1 MVQSYIGTSLTRK
14 EDVRFLT
21 GRATYTDDFK
31 AQHLLHAAVLRS
43 PHPHA
48 RILSIDVS
56 EALEMPGVEGVFTYK
71 DVEASLEPRPIPLRL
86 ATLPGIE
93 RFLQYPMARD
103 KVRYVGEAVAVVV
116 ADSRYTAEDAL
127 DAIHVDYEPLPPVVD
142 VRQSL
147 GGESLLNQEHG
158 TNIAAE
164 YTVGFGDVEAA
175 FRDAEYTRREEFR
188 CHRHTGVPME
198 TRGLLASYDP
208 GREELTVW
216 GETKVPHFN
225 RGVLSSLLQM
235 PEHRIHFIEGDV
247 GGGFGITGEFY
258 PEDFI
263 IPFASIKLGRP
274 IKWIED
280 RREHMVSANHSRE
293 HVCELEIAAKR
304 DGTFL
309 ALRSK
314 VYGDVGGYVRTHG
327 GLVTSG
333 TAVGLTG
340 PYRIASFDCQF
351 YCMLTNKT
359 GMGTLRAPG
368 SYEAAFFRERLVDMV
383 AQDLNIDPAE
393 LRMKNLIPAADMP
406 YRVGVQRPE
415 FPPMEYDSGDFP
427 TGLARTLEAIDYDRV
442 KELQGQLIDGKY
454 HGIGLASF
462 VKSTGAGP
470 PYEGARV
477 RVSEGDQVAVYL
489 GITTM
494 GQGHETS
501 MAQICADGLGVPIE
515 YITVYHGDT
524 DLMPTGGG
532 TYADRGT
539 VLAGSAVLIAS
550 QELRQKVLNIAAGYL
565 DVDPVELEF
574 VQGQVRRVG
583 SSIEGPLLDL
593 GQVLELASP
602 TSRYNQGEMGLDVT
616 SYFRLPNTPYAY
628 GNHATHVAID
638 AETGQMDILRYI
650 VVEDV
655 GTVINP
661 LLATGQAVGSAVQG
675 IGGTVLEDLAYDSS
689 GQPLATTLMDY
700 LLPTATDVP
709 GVETVHLDLAP
720 SPLNPLGAKGA
731 GQGGIVAPGAA
742 LGNAVSHALASF
754 GVQVRELPL
763 SPDHLRRLIRG

>member
-1 MVQSYIGTSLTRK
+1 
-14 EDVRFLT
+14 
-21 GRATYTDDFK
+21 
-31 AQHLLHAAVLRS
+31 
-43 PHPHA
+43 
-48 RILSIDVS
+48 
-56 EALEMPGVEGVFTYK
+56 
-71 DVEASLEPRPIPLRL
+71 
-86 ATLPGIE
+86 
-93 RFLQYPMARD
+93 
-103 KVRYVGEAVAVVV
+103 
-116 ADSRYTAEDAL
+116 
-127 DAIHVDYEPLPPVVD
+127 
-142 VRQSL
+142 
-147 GGESLLNQEHG
+147 
-158 TNIAAE
+158 
-164 YTVGFGDVEAA
+164 
-175 FRDAEYTRREEFR
+175 
-188 CHRHTGVPME
+188 ME
-198 TRGLLASYDP
+198 TRGLLASYDL

-263 IPFASIKLGRP
+263 IPFASIQLGRP

-293 HVCELEIAAKR
+293 HVCELEIAANR
-304 DGTFL
+304 DGTIT
-309 ALRSK
+309 ALRAK

-340 PYRIASFDCQF
+340 PYRIAHFDCQF
-351 YCMLTNKT
+351 QCMLTNKT

-383 AQDLNIDPAE
+383 AEDLDIDPAE
-393 LRMKNLIPAADMP
+393 LRLRNLIPASDMP
-406 YRVGVQRPE
+406 YRVGVVRPE
-415 FPPMEYDSGDFP
+415 FPPMEYDSGDYPAGF
-427 TGLARTLEAIDYDRV
+427 ARTLEAIDYDRV
-442 KELQGQLIDGKY
+442 KELQGKLIEGKY
-454 HGIGLASF
+454 HGIGIASF

-477 RVSEGDQVAVYL
+477 RVTDGNQVAVYL
-489 GITTM
+489 GIATL

-501 MAQICADGLGVPIE
+501 MAQICADGLGVPLD
-515 YITVYHGDT
+515 YVTVYHGDT
-524 DLMPTGGG
+524 DLMPRGGG

-539 VLAGSAVLIAS
+539 VLAGSAVLMAS
-550 QELRQKVLNIAAGYL
+550 QELRQKVLRIAAGYL
-565 DVDPVELEF
+565 DVDPVELEL
-574 VQGQVRRVG
+574 VQGQVRRAG
-583 SSIEGPLLDL
+583 STIEGPLLEL
-593 GQVLELASP
+593 AQVLELASP

-616 SYFRLPNTPYAY
+616 TYFQLPNTPYAY

-675 IGGTVLEDLAYDSS
+675 IGGTVLEDLAYDQA

-700 LLPTATDVP
+700 LLPTATDIP
-709 GVETVHLDLAP
+709 NVETVHLDLAP

-742 LGNAVSHALASF
+742 LGNAVSHALSSF
-754 GVQVRELPL
+754 GVQVRDLPL
-763 SPDHLRRLIRG
+763 SPDHIRRLIRG

>member
-1 MVQSYIGTSLTRK
+1 MVQPYIGTPLTRK

-31 AQHLLHAAVLRS
+31 QQHLLHAAILRS

-48 RILSIDVS
+48 NIRSIDVS
-56 EALEMPGVEGVFTYK
+56 EAREMPGVVGIFTYR
-71 DVEASLEPRPIPLRL
+71 DVEAAVEPRPIPLRL
-86 ATLPGIE
+86 APLPGIE

-103 KVRYVGEAVAVVV
+103 KVRYVGEAVAVIV

-127 DAIHVDYEPLPPVVD
+127 DAIQVDYEPLPPVVD

-147 GGESLLNQEHG
+147 TNESLLHQKHG

-175 FRDAEYTRREEFR
+175 FRDADYTRREEFR

-208 GREELTVW
+208 GRQELTVW

-263 IPFASIKLGRP
+263 IPFASIQLGRP
-274 IKWIED
+274 VKWIED

-293 HVCELEIAAKR
+293 HVCELEIAATS

-309 ALRSK
+309 AMRSK

-340 PYRIASFDCQF
+340 PYRIANFDCKF
-351 YCMLTNKT
+351 HCMLTNKT

-383 AQDLNIDPAE
+383 AEDLDIDPAE
-393 LRMKNLIPAADMP
+393 LRMKNLIPASDMP
-406 YRVGVQRPE
+406 YRVGVVRPE
-415 FPPMEYDSGDFP
+415 FPPMEYDSGDYP
-427 TGLARTLEAIDYDRV
+427 AGLARTLEAIDYDRV
-442 KELQGQLIDGKY
+442 KELQGKLIEGKY
-454 HGIGLASF
+454 HGIGIASF

-477 RVSEGDQVAVYL
+477 RVTDGHQVAVYL
-489 GITTM
+489 GIATL

-501 MAQICADGLGVPIE
+501 MAQICADGLGVPLD
-515 YITVYHGDT
+515 YVTVYHGDT
-524 DLMPTGGG
+524 DLMPRGGG

-539 VLAGSAVLIAS
+539 VLAGSAVLMAS
-550 QELRQKVLNIAAGYL
+550 QELRQKVLSIAAGYL
-565 DVDPVELEF
+565 DVDPIELEL
-574 VQGQVRRVG
+574 VQGQIRRIG
-583 SSIEGPLLDL
+583 STIEGPLLEL
-593 GQVLELASP
+593 AQVLDLASP

-616 SYFRLPNTPYAY
+616 TYFQLPNTPYAY
-628 GNHATHVAID
+628 GNHATHVTVD

-661 LLATGQAVGSAVQG
+661 LLATGQCVGSAVQG
-675 IGGTVLEDLAYDSS
+675 IGGTVLEDLAYDQN

-700 LLPTATDVP
+700 LLPHRHRYTQRGSHPPRLGPLTPQPP
-709 GVETVHLDLAP
+709 GRQGRRPGRHRRPRRRLGQRRLPRPLILRRP
-720 SPLNPLGAKGA
+720 SPAT
-731 GQGGIVAPGAA
+731 
-742 LGNAVSHALASF
+742 
-754 GVQVRELPL
+754 
-763 SPDHLRRLIRG
+763 SP